1 MYQISEAE
9 LENSVQNKVER
20 LLADKINWQ
29 AAFGTTER
37 RNGEIVSGN
46 PRDTIDTGKTIE
58 GISVSVNSEQIVIT
72 FENEEAESI
81 FHYRNEIDE
90 LVVNS
95 VVTELAIDLTEFV
108 LNKVLR

>member
-1 MYQISEAE
+1 MYQISESK
-9 LENSVQNKVER
+9 LENAVQDKVEK
-20 LLADKINWQ
+20 LLADKINWKH
-29 AAFGTTER
+29 AFGTTER

-58 GISVSVNSEQIVIT
+58 GISVSVSSGQIVVT

-90 LVVNS
+90 LVANS

-108 LNKVLR
+108 LAKALG